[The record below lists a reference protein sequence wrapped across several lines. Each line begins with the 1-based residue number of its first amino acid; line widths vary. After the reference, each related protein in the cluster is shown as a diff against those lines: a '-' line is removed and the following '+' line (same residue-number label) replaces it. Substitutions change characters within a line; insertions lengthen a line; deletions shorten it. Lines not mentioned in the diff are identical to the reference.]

1 MVLQQ
6 VKTTTKSSIKLVHVN
21 DPDPVNASESARLFL
36 KGNEKFAANKIPLD
50 DSTANQELGTLDD
63 QAKTSVS
70 LSGQYFGDYSSRQ
83 NLAMDLTFKFEVLH

>member
-1 MVLQQ
+1 M
-6 VKTTTKSSIKLVHVN
+6 KTTAVYSAPI
-21 DPDPVNASESARLFL
+21 PV
-36 KGNEKFAANKIPLD
+36 
-50 DSTANQELGTLDD
+50 DD